1 MGTTTLQTLEIG
13 GLSPAIAG
21 EIESVTFEE
30 TGTNT
35 GVFESSTEIKV
46 METANPGQSFE
57 ITYAGETQQIIVGDF
72 SDTLE
77 LITDGTWDA
86 GESLTVRVT
95 DESLNL
101 DTEADEAITMDS
113 DNIPVVILGT
123 PITLHTAD
131 VTINDQ
137 TLGDGFDTDGV
148 THVGTL
154 TVTTNAADNT

>member
-1 MGTTTLQTLEIG
+1 MR
-13 GLSPAIAG
+13 AR
-21 EIESVTFEE
+21 
-30 TGTNT
+30 
-35 GVFESSTEIKV
+35 
-46 METANPGQSFE
+46 
-57 ITYAGETQQIIVGDF
+57 TQQIIVGDF

-101 DTEADEAITMDS
+101 DTEADEEITMDS

-131 VTINDQ
+131 VQRYTIRS
-137 TLGDGFDTDGV
+137 L
-148 THVGTL
+148 
-154 TVTTNAADNT
+154 AKA

>member
-1 MGTTTLQTLEIG
+1 MGTTTLQTLAIG

-21 EIESVTFEE
+21 TIDSVAFEE

-35 GVFESSTEIKV
+35 GVFESADSEIKV
-46 METANPGQSFE
+46 MKTADPGQSFE

-86 GESLTVRVT
+86 GEPLTVRVT

-101 DTEADEAITMDS
+101 DTEADEEITMS
-113 DNIPVVILGT
+113 SPNIPVVILGT
-123 PITLHTAD
+123 PITLYTID
-131 VTINDQ
+131 SVTIDDPEAWRR
-137 TLGDGFDTDGV
+137 L
-148 THVGTL
+148 
-154 TVTTNAADNT
+154 